1 MDLLVISVFC
11 VRTTTTTKMIVR
23 SVPIVTKSNATAA
36 NAVKF
41 WASEVRMLTRLVVT
55 FLLHDVQSVR
65 RLVTVSRYRMRIW
78 FHMRVHRVPVVR
90 TCLSQRCIVKH
101 STLSDIYCT
110 YFDVFGDMSDEII
123 NPFDRRNLTSVRAL
137 LAISNNQAS
146 VGTPPYVL
154 CNITCWYIW
163 ERL

>member
-1 MDLLVISVFC
+1 MISVFC

-65 RLVTVSRYRMRIW
+65 RLVTVSRYRMRI
-78 FHMRVHRVPVVR
+78 
-90 TCLSQRCIVKH
+90 
-101 STLSDIYCT
+101 
-110 YFDVFGDMSDEII
+110 
-123 NPFDRRNLTSVRAL
+123 
-137 LAISNNQAS
+137 
-146 VGTPPYVL
+146 
-154 CNITCWYIW
+154 
-163 ERL
+163 